1 MIKFIIN
8 LLITALVVYGLA
20 NVLPG
25 VSVESYTTSLWV
37 VFVLVLLN
45 LIVKP
50 LLQILSFPITILTMG
65 LFLFVINAVIIMLCD
80 FFVNGF
86 NVESFWYAL
95 LFSLVLSLVESIIG
109 GLLTK

>member
-37 VFVLVLLN
+37 VFALVLLN